1 MVGSRCWMVYQCGF
15 GNWFEVYDMTYTVD
29 TTIAACNIDLYEITV
44 SNGAKLTLDVANETV
59 ITGPFEVALGSQF
72 EVK

>member
-1 MVGSRCWMVYQCGF
+1 
-15 GNWFEVYDMTYTVD
+15 MTYTVD